1 MSFVPLHRA
10 RFGLGAGC
18 WIDIEAD
25 LGEGKSLAEGVILSD
40 SLISAEEESRVDA
53 VSSGGIPPMC
63 WREAGELFEKFQLR
77 EDTDYFVDVATPLP
91 MQEAIQQSQASPAWP
106 FEARLATAF
115 TREPPR
121 RWRHEGGK
129 TVVTGQIRLRS
140 HAGVLNLSPVFG
152 GDLRAE
158 VACRKLRYF
167 EEFKCL
173 LDELAGKA
181 AELLLSYDSP
191 VSLNF
196 QTTGDLATNEAALHF
211 LMRHVMTKPRLPT
224 SIEEIV
230 GQPHVRLVERV
241 ELESIEE
248 ILEADPELISEGL
261 DHSELRAGG
270 PLGRLFR
277 GFTPASLPQRESYES
292 RDTPENRYAKAFL
305 EHCSLVARRL
315 EGALAAQ
322 GRRASAREA
331 RSWAVSIDEAL
342 QHGMWREVGA
352 LTQIP
357 ANSQT
362 LLRKRGYKDL
372 LRYDLSMRMAM
383 DLAWK
388 EGAQLSDG
396 LSGDIRPVN
405 QIYEYWCFFCLRQIL
420 LSLCVEV
427 GGGNFLTVT
436 KDGLKVQLAKGAQS
450 ECRFEFTQAGG
461 AKVRVSLFFNRR
473 FRRPKTPKSAWEDS
487 YTAFFDPDFSIR
499 LTKGAEDAPS
509 HWLHFD
515 AKYRL
520 ERQQTEVLFEE
531 APDGEQGAA
540 PTDYE
545 AEVARV
551 HKLEDLFKMHT
562 YRDGILGTRGAYVL
576 FPGDGV
582 GGLVGVPKPN
592 LFVRNPAA
600 FGGAG
605 SQRIPSVGAFDLA
618 PGGDAEQ
625 TKAIAS
631 LLASALQAVAGPF
644 VYEEER
650 GYWTP

>member
-10 RFGLGAGC
+10 RFGLDTGC

-25 LGEGKSLAEGVILSD
+25 LGVGKPIAEGTIQSD
-40 SLISAEEESRVDA
+40 SLMSAEEETKA
-53 VSSGGIPPMC
+53 GEVSSDGIPPMC
-63 WREAGELFEKFQLR
+63 WRDSGELFEKFQLR

-91 MQEAIQQSQASPAWP
+91 MREAVHLCQANPVWP
-106 FEARLATAF
+106 FEARLASAF
-115 TREPPR
+115 TREPSR
-121 RWRHEGGK
+121 RWRQEDGK

-152 GDLRAE
+152 GELRAE

-167 EEFKCL
+167 EEFKRL
-173 LDELAGKA
+173 LDELAEKA

-196 QTTGDLATNEAALHF
+196 QTTDDFAKNEAALHF
-211 LMRHVMTKPRLPT
+211 LMRHVMAKSKLPT
-224 SIEEIV
+224 SIEEIMER
-230 GQPHVRLVERV
+230 PHSRLVER
-241 ELESIEE
+241 EERTSIEE
-248 ILEADPELISEGL
+248 ILEANPEVVADGL
-261 DHSELRAGG
+261 DYSELRIGG
-270 PLGRLFR
+270 PLARLFR

-315 EGALAAQ
+315 EVVLAAQ
-322 GRRASAREA
+322 GRRASVREA
-331 RSWAVSIDEAL
+331 RAWAVSIDEAL
-342 QHGMWREVGA
+342 QHGMWQEVGP

-372 LRYDLSMRMAM
+372 LRYDLSLRLAM
-383 DLAWK
+383 ELDWK

-405 QIYEYWCFFCLRQIL
+405 QIYEYWCFFCLREIL

-427 GGGNFLTVT
+427 GGGNFLTIS
-436 KDGLKVQLAKGAQS
+436 KYGLKVQLAKGVQS
-450 ECRFEFTQAGG
+450 ETRFEFTGSDG

-473 FRRPKTPKSAWEDS
+473 FHRPRSPQSTWEGS

-499 LTKGAEDAPS
+499 LIKDTTDAQS

-520 ERQQTEVLFEE
+520 ERQQSETLFEGS
-531 APDGEQGAA
+531 PDHRQDVGAA
-540 PTDYE
+540 DYG
-545 AEVARV
+545 AEMARV

-582 GGLVGVPKPN
+582 GGIVSMPKAN
-592 LFVRNPAA
+592 LFIRNPAA

-605 SQRIPSVGAFDLA
+605 SHRIPGVGVFALG
-618 PGGDAEQ
+618 PGGGGEQ
-625 TKAIAS
+625 KQAIAS
-631 LLASALQAVAGPF
+631 LLAHALHVVAGESA
-644 VYEEER
+644 YEEEY
-650 GYWTP
+650 GYWTR

>member
-1 MSFVPLHRA
+1 MSFFPLHRA
-10 RFGLGAGC
+10 RFDLGAGC

-25 LGEGKSLAEGVILSD
+25 LGEGRPLAEGAIQSD
-40 SLISAEEESRVDA
+40 SLISAEEETKAEELSW
-53 VSSGGIPPMC
+53 GGIPPMC
-63 WREAGELFEKFQLR
+63 WRDAGELFEKFQLR
-77 EDTDYFVDVATPLP
+77 EDTDYFVDVATPSP
-91 MQEAIQQSQASPAWP
+91 IQEAIHLSQENPTWP
-106 FEARLATAF
+106 FEPRLANAF
-115 TREPPR
+115 TREPAR
-121 RWRHEGGK
+121 RWRQEGGK

-152 GDLRAE
+152 GEVRAE

-167 EEFKCL
+167 EEFKRL
-173 LDELAGKA
+173 LDELAEKA
-181 AELLLSYDSP
+181 TELLLSYDSP

-196 QTTGDLATNEAALHF
+196 QTTDDLAKNESALHF
-211 LMRHVMTKPRLPT
+211 LMRHVMAKERLPM

-230 GQPHVRLVERV
+230 ERPHVRLVERV
-241 ELESIEE
+241 EPTPIDE
-248 ILEADPELISEGL
+248 IQEADPELVADGL
-261 DHSELRAGG
+261 DYTELSPSG
-270 PLGRLFR
+270 PLARLFR
-277 GFTPASLPQRESYES
+277 GFTPTSLPHRESYES
-292 RDTPENRYAKAFL
+292 LDTPENRYAKAFL
-305 EHCSLVARRL
+305 EHCSLVSRRL

-331 RSWAVSIDEAL
+331 RAWGVSLDEAL
-342 QHGMWREVGA
+342 QHGMWRDVGA

-372 LRYDLSMRMAM
+372 LRYDLSLRMALE
-383 DLAWK
+383 LAWK

-405 QIYEYWCFFCLRQIL
+405 QIYEYWCFFCLREIL
-420 LSLCVEV
+420 LSLCVEI
-427 GGGNFLTVT
+427 GGGNFLTVS
-436 KDGLKVQLAKGAQS
+436 KDGLKVQLAKGARS
-450 ECRFEFTQAGG
+450 ECRFEFTGGSG

-473 FRRPKTPKSAWEDS
+473 FRRPKSPQPAWEGS
-487 YTAFFDPDFSIR
+487 YTASFDPDFSIR
-499 LTKGAEDAPS
+499 LSKAAADLPS

-520 ERQQTEVLFEE
+520 ERQQSETLFEE
-531 APDGEQGAA
+531 APDGEQDAGVA
-540 PTDYE
+540 DYE

-582 GGLVGVPKPN
+582 GGVVSAPKPN

-600 FGGAG
+600 FGGTG
-605 SQRIPSVGAFDLA
+605 SHRIPSVGTFDLA
-618 PGGDAEQ
+618 PGGGAEQ
-625 TKAIAS
+625 KQAIAS
-631 LLASALQAVAGPF
+631 LLASVLEAVAGTPT
-644 VYEEER
+644 YQEEY
-650 GYWTP
+650 GHWAP

>member
-10 RFGLGAGC
+10 RFDLGAGC

-25 LGEGKSLAEGVILSD
+25 LGEGKPLAEGAIQSD
-40 SLISAEEESRVDA
+40 CLISADEEARADE
-53 VSSGGIPPMC
+53 VSPGGIPPMC
-63 WREAGELFEKFQLR
+63 WRDAGELFEKFQLR
-77 EDTDYFVDVATPLP
+77 EDTDYFVDVATPLS
-91 MQEAIQQSQASPAWP
+91 MDEAVQRCKANPAWP
-106 FEARLATAF
+106 FEDRVASVF

-121 RWRHEGGK
+121 RWRQEDGK
-129 TVVTGQIRLRS
+129 TVITGQIRLRS

-152 GDLRAE
+152 GDLLAE

-167 EEFKCL
+167 EEFKRL
-173 LDELAGKA
+173 LDELAEKA

-196 QTTGDLATNEAALHF
+196 QTTDGLAVNEAALHF
-211 LMRHVMTKPRLPT
+211 LMRHVMSRARLPT

-230 GQPHVRLVERV
+230 ERPHARLVERI
-241 ELESIEE
+241 ESTSIGE
-248 ILEADPELISEGL
+248 ILEADPELVADGL
-261 DHSELRAGG
+261 DYAELRAGG
-270 PLGRLFR
+270 PLARLFR
-277 GFTPASLPQRESYES
+277 GFTPASLPQREIYES

-315 EGALAAQ
+315 EGALDAQ
-322 GRRASAREA
+322 GRRVSAREA
-331 RSWAVSIDEAL
+331 RAWAVSIDEAL
-342 QHGMWREVGA
+342 QHGMWREVGP

-372 LRYDLSMRMAM
+372 LRYDLSLRMGM
-383 DLAWK
+383 ELAWN
-388 EGAQLSDG
+388 EAAQLSDG

-405 QIYEYWCFFCLRQIL
+405 QIYEYWCFFCLREIL
-420 LSLCVEV
+420 LSLCAEV
-427 GGGNFLTVT
+427 GGGNFLTVS
-436 KDGLKVQLAKGAQS
+436 KDGLKVRLAKGARS
-450 ECRFEFTQAGG
+450 ECRFEFTGTSG
-461 AKVRVSLFFNRR
+461 ARVRVSLFFNRR
-473 FRRPKTPKSAWEDS
+473 FRRPKSPQSAWEGS

-499 LTKGAEDAPS
+499 LTKVAADAPS

-520 ERQQTEVLFEE
+520 ERQLSETLFEDP
-531 APDGEQGAA
+531 PDGEPDAGAA
-540 PTDYE
+540 DYE

-562 YRDGILGTRGAYVL
+562 YRDGILDTRGAYVL

-582 GGLVGVPKPN
+582 GGIVSLPKPN

-600 FGGAG
+600 FGGCC
-605 SQRIPSVGAFDLA
+605 SHRIPSVGAFDLA
-618 PGGDAEQ
+618 PGGDAVQ
-625 TKAIAS
+625 TQAIAS
-631 LLASALQAVAGPF
+631 LLAIALEAVAGPAA
-644 VYEEER
+644 YEEER
-650 GYWTP
+650 GHWAP

>member
-10 RFGLGAGC
+10 RFDLGAGC
-18 WIDIEAD
+18 WIDIETD
-25 LGEGKSLAEGVILSD
+25 LGEGKQLAEGAIQSAA
-40 SLISAEEESRVDA
+40 LISAEEEVKA
-53 VSSGGIPPMC
+53 NEVLSGGIPPMC
-63 WREAGELFEKFQLR
+63 WRDAGELFEKFQLR

-91 MQEAIQQSQASPAWP
+91 MGEAIQQIQANPAWP
-106 FEARLATAF
+106 FEARLTTTF
-115 TREPPR
+115 TREPYR
-121 RWRHEGGK
+121 RWRLENGR
-129 TVVTGQIRLRS
+129 TVITGQIRLRS

-152 GDLRAE
+152 GELRAE

-173 LDELAGKA
+173 LDELAAKA

-196 QTTGDLATNEAALHF
+196 QASDVLAKNEAALHF
-211 LMRHVMTKPRLPT
+211 LMRHVMAKPRLPT

-230 GQPHVRLVERV
+230 EQPHARLVERV
-241 ELESIEE
+241 EPTAIEE
-248 ILEADPELISEGL
+248 ILEAEPELVADGL
-261 DHSELRAGG
+261 DYAELRAGG
-270 PLGRLFR
+270 PLARFFR
-277 GFTPASLPQRESYES
+277 GFTPASLPQRESHES

-305 EHCSLVARRL
+305 EHCGLVARRL
-315 EGALAAQ
+315 EGAMAAQ
-322 GRRASAREA
+322 GRRPSAREA
-331 RSWAVSIDEAL
+331 RAWGVSIDEAL
-342 QHGMWREVGA
+342 QHGMWREVGP
-352 LTQIP
+352 LTQVP

-372 LRYDLSMRMAM
+372 LRYDLLLRMSMG
-383 DLAWK
+383 LAWK

-405 QIYEYWCFFCLRQIL
+405 KIYEYWCFFCLREIL
-420 LSLCVEV
+420 LALCVEV
-427 GGGNFLTVT
+427 GGGNFMTVS
-436 KDGLKVQLAKGAQS
+436 KDGLKVQLSKGVRS
-450 ECRFEFTQAGG
+450 ECLFEFRGASG

-473 FRRPKTPKSAWEDS
+473 FRRPRSPQSAWEGS

-499 LTKGAEDAPS
+499 LTKVATAAPS

-520 ERQQTEVLFEE
+520 ERQQSDTLFEE
-531 APDGEQGAA
+531 PADGEQDAEAA
-540 PTDYE
+540 DYE

-551 HKLEDLFKMHT
+551 NKREDLFKMHT

-582 GGLVGVPKPN
+582 GGNVRTPKPN

-605 SQRIPSVGAFDLA
+605 SHRIPSVGAFDLA
-618 PGGDAEQ
+618 PGGNAEQ
-625 TKAIAS
+625 KQAIAS
-631 LLASALQAVAGPF
+631 LLASALQAVAEPP
-644 VYEEER
+644 VYKEEH
-650 GYWTP
+650 GHWAV